1 VVARQVLSLNDV
13 VTGMERMLRPL
24 LGEDMSLVT
33 GLADQLGGI
42 EADYGQM
49 EQVVMNLA
57 LNARDA
63 MSSGGRLSIETHNVE
78 FPEDYAYQHLGI
90 PIPGGSYVMLVV
102 SDTGHGMTSEVKSHL
117 FEPFFTTK
125 PTTQNTGLGLATVYG
140 IVAQSGGYIWVESDA
155 GAGATFK
162 VCFPRVLSEDLEG
175 DVAGP
180 AAAPSGGTETILL
193 VEDEEAV
200 RMVASRVLSEQG
212 YQVLEAA
219 NGREALAVAQEAGT
233 DIDLVLTDMI
243 MPEMGGQ
250 ELAVRMEE
258 ALPGVRMMYMSGYS
272 EADKLQ
278 RGIRELGEPFL
289 QKPFTTENLVAGVRH
304 ALDRARR

>member
-1 VVARQVLSLNDV
+1 
-13 VTGMERMLRPL
+13 
-24 LGEDMSLVT
+24 
-33 GLADQLGGI
+33 
-42 EADYGQM
+42 
-49 EQVVMNLA
+49 
-57 LNARDA
+57 
-63 MSSGGRLSIETHNVE
+63 
-78 FPEDYAYQHLGI
+78 
-90 PIPGGSYVMLVV
+90 
-102 SDTGHGMTSEVKSHL
+102 
-117 FEPFFTTK
+117 
-125 PTTQNTGLGLATVYG
+125 
-140 IVAQSGGYIWVESDA
+140 
-155 GAGATFK
+155 
-162 VCFPRVLSEDLEG
+162 
-175 DVAGP
+175 
-180 AAAPSGGTETILL
+180 
-193 VEDEEAV
+193 
-200 RMVASRVLSEQG
+200 
-212 YQVLEAA
+212 VLEAA

>member
-1 VVARQVLSLNDV
+1 
-13 VTGMERMLRPL
+13 
-24 LGEDMSLVT
+24 
-33 GLADQLGGI
+33 
-42 EADYGQM
+42 
-49 EQVVMNLA
+49 
-57 LNARDA
+57 
-63 MSSGGRLSIETHNVE
+63 
-78 FPEDYAYQHLGI
+78 
-90 PIPGGSYVMLVV
+90 MLVV